1 MNTYFNNHNHT
12 TDSNLRLVDCIN
24 TPEQLIDKAIDMGLM
39 GIAITDHEVLSAHI
53 AAEKHM
59 LKVQERNPDFKL
71 ALGNEIYLT
80 DTRDKGQKYYHFILL
95 AKDRLGY
102 KGLCELS
109 STAWY
114 RHSSIVTLIQNIVI

>member
-59 LKVQERNPDFKL
+59 LRV
-71 ALGNEIYLT
+71 
-80 DTRDKGQKYYHFILL
+80 
-95 AKDRLGY
+95 
-102 KGLCELS
+102 
-109 STAWY
+109 
-114 RHSSIVTLIQNIVI
+114 